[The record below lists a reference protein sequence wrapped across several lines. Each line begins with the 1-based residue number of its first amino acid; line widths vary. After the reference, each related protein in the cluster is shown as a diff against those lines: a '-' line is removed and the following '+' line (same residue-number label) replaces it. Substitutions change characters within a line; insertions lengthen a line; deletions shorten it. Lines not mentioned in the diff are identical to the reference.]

1 LYPAEIIESLEK
13 AIRILQEETE
23 NLKRLGEEKSVREA
37 EYRKAL
43 AKEIL
48 ILRDEKMSVTLIG
61 DISRGNVADLKMR
74 RDVADSLYDAC
85 KENIK
90 TIRVEIE
97 TLRSL
102 LAWQKEE
109 LKNA

>member
-1 LYPAEIIESLEK
+1 MYPAEIIENLGK
-13 AIRILQEETE
+13 AVRTLQEETE
-23 NLKRLGEEKSVREA
+23 NLKALGEEKSVREM
-37 EYRKAL
+37 EYRKGL

-48 ILRDEKMSVTLIG
+48 SLRAEKMSVTLIG
-61 DISRGNVADLKMR
+61 DISRGNVADQKMR
-74 RDVADSLYDAC
+74 RDIADSLYDAC